1 MTQMVDNELDFDL
14 TVPDP
19 FDDGLPCACASALAA
34 FWHKDAVSTLN
45 WFENLAHRLWLP
57 AAWDQ
62 AYDLTVASL
71 NLNRIAGICAQAVM
85 AAGASYE
92 AYGHG
97 QDATWQKS
105 MSQIAELM
113 APREGEQVLSGP
125 DRFDALYH
133 PVVCVTI
140 KDDAMLKRLSSAALS
155 LRYLWLAR
163 FHERNGRWDPVYD
176 WACARRNG
184 GPGGRRSERMAAEN
198 GSDAH

>member
-1 MTQMVDNELDFDL
+1 
-14 TVPDP
+14 
-19 FDDGLPCACASALAA
+19 
-34 FWHKDAVSTLN
+34 
-45 WFENLAHRLWLP
+45 
-57 AAWDQ
+57 
-62 AYDLTVASL
+62 
-71 NLNRIAGICAQAVM
+71 M

-176 WACARRNG
+176 WACARTAVHATG
-184 GPGGRRSERMAAEN
+184 VPVDDDPSVWQPKMAQMLI
-198 GSDAH
+198 DATDAIVIE